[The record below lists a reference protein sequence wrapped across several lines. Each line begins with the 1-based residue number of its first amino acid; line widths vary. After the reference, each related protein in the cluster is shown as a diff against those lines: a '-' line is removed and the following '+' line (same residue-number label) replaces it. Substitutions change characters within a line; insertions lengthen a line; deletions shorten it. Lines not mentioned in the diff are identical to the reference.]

1 MREFPEIRSREN
13 LEFAYAV
20 IHTLADSLPREYV
33 DDVKRS
39 VRRYLNKNAY
49 QDRRIISSD
58 SDGMMV
64 LVQLP
69 ESIQTRE
76 GAEEYFEA
84 NEVMEAI
91 PSQYDCTGQ
100 LFTSWY
106 HLFQRNGRWCAYHRI
121 CADV

>member
-1 MREFPEIRSREN
+1 MKNFPEIKNREQ
-13 LEFAYAV
+13 LDFAY
-20 IHTLADSLPREYV
+20 ILIRTMADSFPREYV
-33 DDVKRS
+33 DSIKRA
-39 VRRYLNKNAY
+39 VRRYINKDTAL
-49 QDRRIISSD
+49 DRRIVSSD
-58 SDGMMV
+58 YDGMMV

-69 ESIQTRE
+69 DGIHARE
-76 GAEEYFEA
+76 DAELYFEE

-106 HLFQRNGRWCAYHRI
+106 HLFQRHGQWFAYHQI